1 MENIKGTGVALIT
14 PFTRNKDVD
23 YHSLAKLLKH
33 VIDGNID
40 YLVVLGTTGEA
51 ATLTKEEKEELVEFV
66 INNSKGLPV
75 VLGIGGNNTQE
86 VLNNI
91 KDCKFT
97 NQIAAILSVVPY
109 YNKPSQEGIYQHYKA
124 IAETTS
130 IPVIMYNVPGRTG
143 VNMNATTCIR
153 LANEYT
159 NLVAVKEASG
169 DVDQVTKIVK
179 DKPSNFTVLSGED
192 GISLPLISVGVEGVI
207 SVVANAFPEDFS
219 EMVRQCRS
227 GEFKKANVHNL
238 KLNEI
243 IDAMFSEGN
252 PAGVKA
258 FLERMGIIDNYL
270 RLPLVPVSKNHYKI
284 IGTLLERY

>member
-14 PFTRNKDVD
+14 PFTRDKDVD
-23 YHSLAKLLKH
+23 YPALAKLLKH
-33 VIDGNID
+33 VIDGNVE
-40 YLVVLGTTGEA
+40 YLVVLGTTAES
-51 ATLTKEEKEELVEFV
+51 ATLTKEEKDDLVEFV
-66 INNSKGLPV
+66 IGHSNGLPI

-91 KDCKFT
+91 NDCKFT
-97 NQIAAILSVVPY
+97 DKIAAILSVVPY

-130 IPVIMYNVPGRTG
+130 MPIIMYNVPGRTS
-143 VNMNATTCIR
+143 VNMDAKTCIR
-153 LANEYT
+153 LANEFT

-169 DVDQVTKIVK
+169 DVDQVTKIIK
-179 DKPSNFTVLSGED
+179 DKPSNFIVLSGED

-207 SVVANAFPEDFS
+207 SVVANAFPKDFS

-243 IDAMFSEGN
+243 IDAMFAEGN
-252 PAGVKA
+252 PSGVKA
-258 FLERMGIIDNYL
+258 FLAKMGIIDNYL
-270 RLPLVPVSKNHYKI
+270 RLPLVPVSENHFKI

>member
-14 PFTRNKDVD
+14 PFTRDKDVD
-23 YHSLAKLLKH
+23 YPALAKLLKH
-33 VIDGNID
+33 VIDGNVE
-40 YLVVLGTTGEA
+40 YLVVLGTTAES
-51 ATLTKEEKEELVEFV
+51 ATLTKEEKDDLVEFV
-66 INNSKGLPV
+66 IGHSNGLPI

-91 KDCKFT
+91 NDCKFT
-97 NQIAAILSVVPY
+97 DKIAAILSVVPY

-130 IPVIMYNVPGRTG
+130 MPIIMYNVPGRTG
-143 VNMNATTCIR
+143 VNMDAKTCIR
-153 LANEYT
+153 LANEFT

-169 DVDQVTKIVK
+169 DVDQVTKIIK
-179 DKPSNFTVLSGED
+179 DKPSNFIVLSGED

-207 SVVANAFPEDFS
+207 SVVANAFPKDFS

-243 IDAMFSEGN
+243 IDAMFAEGN
-252 PAGVKA
+252 PSGVKA
-258 FLERMGIIDNYL
+258 FLAKMGIIDNYL
-270 RLPLVPVSKNHYKI
+270 RLPLVPVSENHFKI